1 MYNINKMQVGANV
14 DSVSVYRPPEYRL
27 SPQYKVGVSESATQV
42 FRMQTEALHMDEKRA
57 SFVVR
62 SPGLGVILS
71 PQVYISCG
79 FQITCR
85 AGNFSYD
92 QIVGACLGDYDARA
106 SGVDGLAA
114 AVSAPLLACR
124 PKLCFSGGDVY
135 SKAQTSYNL
144 TINGASVSN
153 HNQELYFRSLLDCW
167 VAPKTFQARFSQ
179 AGGETDRYDAVC
191 TSGEAALGGVE
202 VRALELATGDRHTA
216 YKAYGFTG
224 DSGRSRRCKNLYA
237 CIEELEDGT
246 ATTDVFKVRLQI
258 PVQGCGILS
267 PFTQYDELAS
277 SCPLTKSMGALCNMN
292 NFSLEILT
300 DNLVKQIFRNLSG
313 TRAARNVAGNDYNGA
328 GNFADGNPAA
338 DYQIV
343 MLTDDKYKPRLL
355 TTWLRLSSWRSL
367 PASITASTYR
377 ITVHRATSKPY
388 VGAGVIH
395 PDALDQAVELTD
407 VLSSVGAGR
416 RIGGRAAQR
425 VGIATK
431 VCTAT
436 WQALQSSQVP
446 EFLFF
451 CFQKTPKIF
460 TLDSK
465 KGIADLAGAAGFP
478 VAASDIAPGLRNL
491 MYSRNQDANASIVDF
506 ELTVMSSVGSF
517 VFSSDYYPFIK
528 KRRQLWYEHYKNCV
542 DGYCD
547 SDINIWVKN
556 RSCLLLHCS
565 SWIRGIATNSTAFPI
580 QITASIKFQNLRE
593 QVDGHCATADNCVGT
608 AVLPDFIAGEPVCCQ
623 IYPNG
628 SMVIAAS
635 SAVSAAANL
644 SHSTGLDLLSRQ

>member
-1 MYNINKMQVGANV
+1 
-14 DSVSVYRPPEYRL
+14 
-27 SPQYKVGVSESATQV
+27 
-42 FRMQTEALHMDEKRA
+42 MDEKRA

-62 SPGLGVILS
+62 SPGLGTILQ
-71 PQVYISCG
+71 PQIYIDCG
-79 FQITCR
+79 FSITCR

-92 QIVGACLGDYDARA
+92 QIVGACLGDYDGRD
-106 SGVDGLAA
+106 SG
-114 AVSAPLLACR
+114 APNIGPDDSVPVLACR

-153 HNQELYFRSLLDCW
+153 HNQELYLRSLLDCW
-167 VAPKTFQARFSQ
+167 VSPKSFQARFSQ
-179 AGGETDRYDAVC
+179 AGGESDRYDAVPV
-191 TSGEAALGGVE
+191 SGEAALGGIE
-202 VRALELATGDRHTA
+202 CRALTVGAGGGNVGNHPV
-216 YKAYGFTG
+216 YKTYGFTG

-237 CIEELEDGT
+237 CIEELGT
-246 ATTDVFKVRLQI
+246 GTNNTDVFKVRMQI
-258 PVQGCGILS
+258 PVHGCGILS

-313 TRAARNVAGNDYNGA
+313 TRAVVLNDGTAYAGG
-328 GNFADGNPAA
+328 GTFALANAQA
-338 DYQIV
+338 DYQIT
-343 MLTDDKYKPRLL
+343 MITDDKYKPRLL

-388 VGAGVIH
+388 TGAGVLV
-395 PDALDQAVELTD
+395 AAVLDQDVDLPD

-425 VGIATK
+425 VGIDHK
-431 VCTAT
+431 VCKAT

-451 CFQKTPKIF
+451 CFQKNPAIF

-465 KGIADLAGAAGFP
+465 KNIATLAGAAGFP
-478 VAASDIAPGLRNL
+478 NAALDIAPGLRNI
-491 MYSRNQDANASIVDF
+491 MYSRSQDANAAIVDF
-506 ELTVMSSVGSF
+506 ELQVMSSVGSF
-517 VFSSDYYPFIK
+517 VFSSDYYPYIK

-542 DGYCD
+542 ENYCE
-547 SDINIWVKN
+547 SDINIWHKN

-593 QVDGHCATADNCVGT
+593 QVDGHCACADNTVGT

-623 IYPNG
+623 IFPNG